1 MKRLVTEGHS
11 TGKSWFVRRW
21 VTSRLGGVRHERRVS
36 RIAGT
41 LLETTDSL
49 HQLTRKDR
57 RLLKLAALVHDV
69 GRCVDDKRHPE
80 IGAEMIRDNTS
91 LPLSTRERRALAYL
105 TLHHRGPVPEAGHDD
120 VLRDSDDHQRL
131 MEILA
136 FLRAADGLDSR
147 NLAPPQLEYELRRDR
162 LVVTCRLRQNSAK
175 ARRVFAR
182 KKKFRLL
189 RQLLGID
196 VEVNIITPGQ
206 VSLAA

>member
-1 MKRLVTEGHS
+1 
-11 TGKSWFVRRW
+11 
-21 VTSRLGGVRHERRVS
+21 
-36 RIAGT
+36 
-41 LLETTDSL
+41 
-49 HQLTRKDR
+49 
-57 RLLKLAALVHDV
+57 LKLAALVHDV

>member
-1 MKRLVTEGHS
+1 MKRIVTEGCS
-11 TGKSWFVRRW
+11 AGKTGVVRRW
-21 VTSRLGGVRHERRVS
+21 VTARLGGVRHERRVS

-41 LLETTDSL
+41 LLEATESL
-49 HQLTRKDR
+49 HNLTRKDR

-105 TLHHRGPVPEAGHDD
+105 TRHHRGPVPAVGRDS
-120 VLRDSDDHQRL
+120 VLRESDDHQRL

-147 NLAPPQLEYELRRDR
+147 NLAPPELALELRRDR
-162 LVVTCRLRQNSAK
+162 LLVTCKLRQNTAK
-175 ARRVFAR
+175 GRRTFAR

-189 RQLLGID
+189 RELLGID
-196 VEVNIITPGQ
+196 IEVNIITPGGII
-206 VSLAA
+206 LAA